1 MSRYESADFLHA
13 SAKFEPYWW
22 DAFRPADIVA
32 AQLPASSDVVIVGGG
47 YAGLAAARSLSD
59 FGLSSVVLEAGRFG
73 DGASTRS
80 GGAISAGL
88 SVGKSFTGKSLNYNS
103 DIVGHVVQWARDAY
117 INLDQLIA
125 QENIDCH
132 FEKRGRFLGACA
144 PSHFAELQKRVEKL
158 VSSGVTNC
166 RLVSRQ
172 QQREE
177 IGSDYYHGGM
187 VFPDAAKL
195 HPALFYGG
203 LLAACR
209 RRNSIVLSG
218 QNRALGMQRR
228 GNDWEVETEQGLLRA
243 RHVIVATNG
252 YTGNLVPRLQRRL
265 LPVVSNVIATE
276 QLPAD
281 VIARFSPHGRTF
293 SETRRL
299 LHYYRASPDGS
310 RIIFGGRTRFREV
323 PQEEHARILHDQ
335 LVRRF
340 PELAGIRITHAWQG
354 NVAFTSDSLP
364 HAGEMD
370 GVYFALGCNGSGVSM
385 MPFLGGM
392 LASRIARRLSGA
404 VPFEQLPMRPFP
416 FYNGTPWF
424 LPLAE
429 GYFRLRD
436 YIDESAGQ

>member
-1 MSRYESADFLHA
+1 MSSYESNDFLHA

-22 DAFRPADIVA
+22 EAFRPVQVIAE
-32 AQLPASSDVVIVGGG
+32 QLPARSDVIIVGGG
-47 YAGLAAARSLSD
+47 YAGLGAARTLSD
-59 FGLSSVVLEAGRFG
+59 FGLASVVVEAGRFG

-80 GGAISAGL
+80 GGAVSAGL

-125 QENIDCH
+125 QEGIDCH

-144 PSHFAELQKRVEKL
+144 QAHFAELQNRIEKL
-158 VSSGVTNC
+158 AANGVSNC
-166 RLVSRQ
+166 RLIS
-172 QQREE
+172 REE
-177 IGSDYYHGGM
+177 QRSEIGTDYYHGGM

-218 QNRALGMQRR
+218 NNRALGMQRR
-228 GNDWEVETEQGLLRA
+228 GQDWEVETEQGLVRA

-252 YTGNLVPRLQRRL
+252 YTGNLMPRLQRRL
-265 LPVVSNVIATE
+265 LPVASNVIATE
-276 QLPAD
+276 KLPPD
-281 VIARFSPHGRTF
+281 VIARFSPNGRTF

-299 LHYYRASPDGS
+299 LHYYRASPDGT
-310 RIIFGGRTRFREV
+310 RIIFGGRTRFRPV
-323 PQEEHARILHDQ
+323 PQEEHARILYSQ

-340 PELAGIRITHAWQG
+340 PELSGIQVTHAWQG

-364 HAGEMD
+364 HAGEVD
-370 GVYFALGCNGSGVSM
+370 GVHFALGCNGSGVSM
-385 MPFLGGM
+385 MPFLGSM
-392 LASRIARRLSGA
+392 LASRIASKLGS
-404 VPFEQLPMRPFP
+404 VLPFEQLPMRPFP
-416 FYNGTPWF
+416 LYNGIPWF

-429 GYFRLRD
+429 GYFRMRD
-436 YIDESAGQ
+436 YLDESAGQ